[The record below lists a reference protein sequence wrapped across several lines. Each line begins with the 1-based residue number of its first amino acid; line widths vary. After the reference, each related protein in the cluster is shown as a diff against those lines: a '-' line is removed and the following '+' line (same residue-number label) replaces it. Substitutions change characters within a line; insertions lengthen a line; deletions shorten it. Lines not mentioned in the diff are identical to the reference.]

1 MAKDNIALLNDIAA
15 SLRKMNQSNIRDQL
29 QQREF
34 RDRQEAIAM
43 GQPQAEDQGPAFID
57 AAEDFRRRVK
67 GSITATKLG
76 ESVTESGKR
85 AIRSNKKADEEEA
98 AFKANIGS
106 VKEEKESANHL
117 SDIYNLLV
125 DWRKDFATGARNAAR
140 TAAENANEIP
150 PVEPLDPVIGAEAGV
165 GIPSAVLEARKRL
178 AERDSKGN
186 IITRNIKKVVAA
198 VTIGSSM
205 AISDIIRG
213 YERDGLDGAIS
224 SFLGGNGEGSMANSI
239 RQAFT
244 VGTTGLAAGFMVG
257 GPVGALVGGI
267 GGMAVGALTGFLG
280 ADKINSWMDE
290 AGKNITDAWDE
301 MKERWA
307 PVVKKIGDWIYT
319 PGEGSAATGGFKS
332 TMFGGIIEWNP
343 TKKSGETL
351 SDAWKSVVKK
361 MEEAPGKFAIW
372 LENDLRSGGDAASS
386 KLADFL
392 FGKTAAAKAT
402 IVRNNK
408 FNRDNLLMNP
418 EEAPGYV
425 MKQRLQEQINAK
437 ILAAPGFDAK
447 GDYIGGYVG
456 IGSKLMNEHI
466 NMLMN
471 AGNVDAKGEEIKTP
485 KISDAIEGTGI
496 EGFLDN
502 MRTKYLDLQEY
513 RRLNQLSTVPSGYQ
527 GSTVI
532 PVNSDSS
539 TTNINT
545 TINNDK
551 KETLGSGN
559 NANAIMGE
567 DGFIYSW

>member
-1 MAKDNIALLNDIAA
+1 
-15 SLRKMNQSNIRDQL
+15 
-29 QQREF
+29 
-34 RDRQEAIAM
+34 
-43 GQPQAEDQGPAFID
+43 
-57 AAEDFRRRVK
+57 
-67 GSITATKLG
+67 
-76 ESVTESGKR
+76 
-85 AIRSNKKADEEEA
+85 
-98 AFKANIGS
+98 
-106 VKEEKESANHL
+106 
-117 SDIYNLLV
+117 
-125 DWRKDFATGARNAAR
+125 
-140 TAAENANEIP
+140 
-150 PVEPLDPVIGAEAGV
+150 
-165 GIPSAVLEARKRL
+165 
-178 AERDSKGN
+178 
-186 IITRNIKKVVAA
+186 
-198 VTIGSSM
+198 
-205 AISDIIRG
+205 
-213 YERDGLDGAIS
+213 
-224 SFLGGNGEGSMANSI
+224 
-239 RQAFT
+239 
-244 VGTTGLAAGFMVG
+244 
-257 GPVGALVGGI
+257 
-267 GGMAVGALTGFLG
+267 
-280 ADKINSWMDE
+280 MDE
-290 AGKNITDAWDE
+290 AGKNIKDAWDE

-307 PVVKKIGDWIYT
+307 PVVKKIGNWIYT

-392 FGKTAAAKAT
+392 FGKTTAAKAT

-408 FNRDNLLMNP
+408 FDRDNWLMNP

-425 MKQRLQEQINAK
+425 TKQRLQEQINAK

-456 IGSKLMNEHI
+456 IGSKSMNEHI
-466 NMLMN
+466 NMLQN
-471 AGNVDAKGEEIKTP
+471 AGNIDAKGDVIKTP
-485 KISDAIEGTGI
+485 KISDAVDGTVI

>member
-1 MAKDNIALLNDIAA
+1 MAKDNIALLNEIAGQ
-15 SLRKMNQSNIRDQL
+15 LRKLNQANLRDTL
-29 QQREF
+29 RTKEF
-34 RDRQEAIAM
+34 QDRQEAIMA
-43 GQPQAEDQGPAFID
+43 GQPQAEDQGPLIVD

-67 GSITATKLG
+67 GSVAGAKLG
-76 ESVTESGKR
+76 ESVTASGKR
-85 AIRSNKKADEEEA
+85 AIRENKG
-98 AFKANIGS
+98 I
-106 VKEEKESANHL
+106 EEKKTKEKSLTASQFTSEEHL
-117 SDIYNLLV
+117 LNILNLLK
-125 DWRKDFATGARNAAR
+125 DWRNDFTTGARNAAR
-140 TAAENANEIP
+140 DAAENTLEKNKHGDSRGMHPNSIATRIKP
-150 PVEPLDPVIGAEAGV
+150 GFGLGDDKMPVPKPEKE
-165 GIPSAVLEARKRL
+165 
-178 AERDSKGN
+178 N
-186 IITRNIKKVVAA
+186 FITRNIKKVVAA
-198 VTIGSSM
+198 VAIGGSM
-205 AISDIIRG
+205 AISDVIRG
-213 YERDGLDGAIS
+213 YKRDGIDGAVS
-224 SFLGGNGEGSMANSI
+224 SFLGGSGEGSMANSI

-244 VGTTGLAAGFMVG
+244 VGTTGAAVGFAVG

-290 AGKNITDAWDE
+290 AGKNIKDAWDE

-307 PVVKKIGDWIYT
+307 PVVKKIGNWIYT

-392 FGKTAAAKAT
+392 FGKTTAAKAT

-408 FNRDNLLMNP
+408 FDRDNWLMNP

-425 MKQRLQEQINAK
+425 TKQRLQEQINAK

-456 IGSKLMNEHI
+456 IGSKSMNEHI
-466 NMLMN
+466 NMLQN
-471 AGNVDAKGEEIKTP
+471 AGNIDAKGDVIKTP
-485 KISDAIEGTGI
+485 KISDAVDGTVI